1 MVLQKWVLLIWLSAL
16 GAPAFA
22 LELAGSVRLLAE
34 GKPLRTSESGEA
46 VVYFRPS
53 AKIKLPPVPAPYVM
67 KTVRKSFSPSALPV
81 LIGSTV
87 NFPNEDPIL
96 HNAFSTAQNNAF
108 DTGLYGRGEGGSHV
122 FETVGLVRIYCN
134 VHHSMLGH
142 ILVLDTPYF
151 ANPDANGRFH
161 FKDLASLDGELFVWH
176 ERATLWRKSTKLDT
190 GQDLTISLN
199 LSKRKVPP
207 HLNKFGK
214 PYRRSTRG
222 EY

>member
-1 MVLQKWVLLIWLSAL
+1 MVLQKWVLLIGLSLL
-16 GAPAFA
+16 GAPAYAF
-22 LELAGSVRLLAE
+22 ELAGEVRLVAD
-34 GKPLRTSESGEA
+34 GKPLRMSESGEA

-53 AKIKLPPVPAPYVM
+53 AKVNVTPVRTPYVM
-67 KTVRKSFSPSALPV
+67 KTARKSFSPAALPILV
-81 LIGSTV
+81 GSTV

-122 FETVGLVRIYCN
+122 FKTVGLVRVYCN
-134 VHHSMLGH
+134 VHHSMLAH

-151 ANPDANGRFH
+151 ANPDANGRFR
-161 FKDLASLDGELFVWH
+161 FKDLPSTEGELFVWH
-176 ERATLWRKSTKLDT
+176 ERATLWRQTIKSGMTQNLA
-190 GQDLTISLN
+190 INLN
-199 LSKRKVPP
+199 LSKRKIPA